1 MAAETPAPAIA
12 RQELNLFS
20 RPLGFIAVAIC
31 QIFFNCILEQQL
43 TGKWFFNMKVTIRL
57 YKGEDYPKLRELLNI
72 IYGSTIDQ
80 EMLEKQY
87 ITDDRQI
94 LVAANENDM
103 VVGCTFIEVRKD
115 YIRQSKVLFVTYV
128 AVDESCRKQGIGR
141 SLLMK
146 VEEVSRHYGCTAVE
160 LTSADYRTEA
170 HLFYK
175 SLGFTR
181 KKTTVFIKEVD

>member
-1 MAAETPAPAIA
+1 
-12 RQELNLFS
+12 
-20 RPLGFIAVAIC
+20 
-31 QIFFNCILEQQL
+31 
-43 TGKWFFNMKVTIRL
+43 MKVTIRL
-57 YKGEDYPKLRELLNI
+57 YKGEDYPKLRELLNK

-103 VVGCTFIEVRKD
+103 VVGCTFVEVRKD

-128 AVDESCRKQGIGR
+128 AVDESCRKKGIGR

-170 HLFYK
+170 HL
-175 SLGFTR
+175 
-181 KKTTVFIKEVD
+181 